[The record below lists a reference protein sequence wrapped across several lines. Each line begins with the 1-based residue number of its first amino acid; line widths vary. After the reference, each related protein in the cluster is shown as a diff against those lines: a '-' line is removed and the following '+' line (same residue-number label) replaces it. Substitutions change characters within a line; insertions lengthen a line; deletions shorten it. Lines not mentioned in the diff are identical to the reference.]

1 MSRTLQTLLRPS
13 LLAIAVAIAA
23 PMLSAPLM
31 AAPQA
36 SSVRAYN
43 LPAAPLSTT
52 LTQIASQA
60 GIALSLGVLYLAVWV
75 MCASAG
81 PETYAKFRGFNS
93 SIVGR
98 FVLGGWLFC
107 GDVLIADNFCNGE
120 TWQVGLRDYADAI
133 DAAGGKLTLVVT
145 PLRRGVRVKVTS
157 SMAARLEQSDACVAD
172 VTDVY
177 ATPVYHMPVGE

>member
-1 MSRTLQTLLRPS
+1 MLPPNPRACETPRQRLPPATLQTCLES
-13 LLAIAVAIAA
+13 DGVLLARSE
-23 PMLSAPLM
+23 SAPNQ
-31 AAPQA
+31 PFG
-36 SSVRAYN
+36 
-43 LPAAPLSTT
+43 PGE
-52 LTQIASQA
+52 A
-60 GIALSLGVLYLAVWV
+60 GFSDQVL
-75 MCASAG
+75 
-81 PETYAKFRGFNS
+81 
-93 SIVGR
+93 
-98 FVLGGWLFC
+98 
-107 GDVLIADNFCNGE
+107 NGE